1 MRNDDGVDLR
11 AIARQVMLDKGF
23 RVDFPPEVIREVEEA
38 RAPDFDAMDLTDLS
52 ERLWSSIDND
62 DSRDL
67 DQAET
72 SEEIAPGV
80 LRVWVA
86 VANVDH
92 FVPEGSATDESALQN
107 TTSIYTGVE
116 TFPML
121 PERFSTDLSSLNE
134 GEKRLA
140 VVTRLDIEGGEVTAA
155 DVFPAIIENKAQL
168 TYDGVAAMLEERAGP
183 HSDVT
188 RSVLGKIAG
197 TPGLAEQLKQQDA
210 AAQAL
215 RARRFEAGALD
226 FDTPELRPVLS
237 ADGSIELDRYETN
250 RATQLIEEFMIA
262 ANKAVAAFL
271 EAHGRPSIQRV
282 VETPKHWDEI
292 VALAAEHGG
301 HLPKKPDGPAL
312 EKFLAGQR
320 RKDPDRFPDLSLAV
334 IKLMG
339 RGEYVVKGP
348 GQAGVGH
355 FGLAARNYLHGSAPN
370 RRYPDLVDQRL
381 LLALFRGDKPPYSP
395 GALAKLADWCSRRE
409 QDAKKVE
416 RHVHKSIAAVALA
429 PRVGE
434 VFDGFITGASEKG
447 VFARVAQPPVEGKVV
462 SHPRGLKVGDRVRVR
477 LVHTDPR
484 RGFIDF
490 EVVGRGG

>member
-1 MRNDDGVDLR
+1 MHKTDRVDLR
-11 AIARQVMLDKGF
+11 AVARDVMREKDF
-23 RVDFPPEVIREVEEA
+23 RVDFSPEVMAEVHSARE
-38 RAPDFDAMDLTDLS
+38 PDFGAMGIRNLS
-52 ERLWSSIDND
+52 GKLWSSIDND

-72 SEEIAPGV
+72 SEEISPGV

-92 FVPEGSATDESALQN
+92 FVPDGSATDEAALRN

-140 VVTRLDIEGGEVTAA
+140 VVTQMDIEGGEVTAF
-155 DVFPAIIENKAQL
+155 DVYPAVIENKAQL
-168 TYDGVAAMLEERAGP
+168 TYNGVAAMLEQRAGP

-188 RSVLGKIAG
+188 RAVLGKIAKM
-197 TPGLAEQLKQQDA
+197 PGLAEQLQQQDA

-226 FDTPELRPVLS
+226 FDTPELRPVLN
-237 ADGSIELDRYETN
+237 ADGSIDLDRYETN

-262 ANKAVAAFL
+262 ANKSVAAFL
-271 EAHGRPSIQRV
+271 EKHGRPCIQRV

-292 VALAAEHGG
+292 VELARDHGG
-301 HLPKKPDGPAL
+301 RLPKNPDGPAL
-312 EKFLAGQR
+312 EAFLADQR
-320 RKDPDRFPDLSLAV
+320 RKDPERFPDLSLAV
-334 IKLMG
+334 IKLLG

-370 RRYPDLVDQRL
+370 RRYPDLIDQRL
-381 LLALFRGDKPPYSP
+381 LLALFRGDTAPYPPR
-395 GALAKLADWCSRRE
+395 ALEKLADWCTRRE

-416 RHVHKSIAAVALA
+416 RQVHKSIAAVALA

-434 VFDGFITGASEKG
+434 TFDGFVTGASQKG
-447 VFARVAQPPVEGKVV
+447 VFVRVANPPVEGKAV
-462 SHPRGLKVGDRVRVR
+462 SHPHGIRVGSRVKVR
-477 LVHTDPR
+477 LVRTDPR

-490 EVVGRGG
+490 EVVGR